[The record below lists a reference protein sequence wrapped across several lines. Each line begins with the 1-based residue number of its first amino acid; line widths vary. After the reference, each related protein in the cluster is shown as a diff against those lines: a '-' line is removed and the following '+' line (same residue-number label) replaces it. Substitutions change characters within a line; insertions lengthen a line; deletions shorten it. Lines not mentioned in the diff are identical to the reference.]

1 MKPKKILF
9 YLLAV
14 LMGGCIPV
22 MSLNPLYEKKDLLF
36 EEKLLGTWV
45 DANDP
50 NLAEGAWEFRR
61 STESEKAYELTI
73 TAKEKNKGP
82 FAIGSFAAHLV
93 KLDGSLF
100 MDVFPNRL
108 SSGKEQVDQ
117 ESLVYNA
124 FFFIPAHTFLK
135 IDFITPLARIKDH
148 IPDANMNNI
157 RRLMSDYDYELRLR
171 ITDDDECEKLLKEDP
186 NAVKYEKVK
195 DHGIVLTMSTK
206 ELQKFV
212 VKYAGDERL
221 FVKPQDLIRARS
233 KEPPK
238 PTGRDSNSPPK
249 K

>member
-1 MKPKKILF
+1 MNLKKILF

-45 DANDP
+45 DADDP
-50 NLAEGAWEFRR
+50 NRPDVTWEFRR
-61 STESEKAYELTI
+61 SGASEKAYELTI
-73 TAKEKNKGP
+73 TDKENKK
-82 FAIGSFAAHLV
+82 GSFAAHLV

-108 SSGKEQVDQ
+108 SSGKEQADE

-124 FFFIPAHTFLK
+124 FFFVPVHTFLK
-135 IDFITPLARIKDH
+135 IDFITPLAKIKNY
-148 IPDANMNNI
+148 IPDANMNNMK
-157 RRLMSDYDYELRLR
+157 RLSKDYDYALRLR
-171 ITDDDECEKLLKEDP
+171 LTKADECEKLLKEDP
-186 NAVKYEKVK
+186 NAVKYEKVEG
-195 DHGIVLTMSTK
+195 HGIVLTTSTK

-221 FVKPQDLIRARS
+221 FIKPQDLIRAKS

-238 PTGRDSNSPPK
+238 AAGQDSNSPPK